1 MMFKLKSNLIYP
13 RGPPEHVI
21 FIQGKAILAVLIM
34 IPLYDYSLNYNL
46 YFSYLGSKIPQD
58 DRNQIHSL
66 NKYLIKTPWCK

>member
-1 MMFKLKSNLIYP
+1 
-13 RGPPEHVI
+13 
-21 FIQGKAILAVLIM
+21 M

-66 NKYLIKTPWCK
+66 NKYLIKTPWCKSKITGHFTDIVKTMELP